1 MGALEIRKTDSWQSL
16 SIKNGKPETWSSI
29 CAVPSRAWK
38 DGTLKVNFLT
48 CACRWTDL
56 RGWRG
61 RSAGGRLDWHG
72 PRGVGVRN
80 TRGGGNLSG
89 MGQNSATV
97 SGCDWILMKCSR
109 QTYVHMCLGSIPTKN
124 SKDNTG
130 KHKNVCNVS
139 AFLPQGGSKC
149 IQFNDLAPYW
159 FFLKAILRIQE
170 RDGVTREDALRRLES
185 QWPAA
190 KQVQHANVVLSTL
203 WEPEVTQKQ
212 VRHTPQAVY
221 SQCLE
226 YWIYVFICIV
236 FLLKVLKAWKLL
248 QKRIQ
253 KGAGSQ

>member
-29 CAVPSRAWK
+29 CAVLSRAWK

-72 PRGVGVRN
+72 PRGVGVRD

-159 FFLKAILRIQE
+159 FFFKGHIEDTGARWSDQRGCSAQTGE
-170 RDGVTREDALRRLES
+170 SVAGRQTSATRQRSAE
-185 QWPAA
+185 
-190 KQVQHANVVLSTL
+190 
-203 WEPEVTQKQ
+203 
-212 VRHTPQAVY
+212 HTV
-221 SQCLE
+221 
-226 YWIYVFICIV
+226 
-236 FLLKVLKAWKLL
+236 
-248 QKRIQ
+248 
-253 KGAGSQ
+253 GARGHTETG